1 MPNNLQILAYVKA
14 LQDRAKSNI
23 AFAEARQRERILE
36 PNGIRMGGF
45 SQVHK
50 AYLQDLESL
59 EQFIK
64 GAE

>member
-23 AFAEARQRERILE
+23 AFIEDRERERLLK
-36 PNGIRMGGF
+36 PNGYGASSPF
-45 SQVHK
+45 VHK